1 MRRREFIGLRLRE
14 SESDLTLSEKRFCRQ
29 RRNMWCFD
37 SASPWTCLLSAR
49 RREFIALLGGAAAWP
64 CAAHAQQPAI
74 PVVGFL
80 GVSSVG
86 TQPYLAAFRQGLSE
100 TGYVEGQNVVI
111 EYRWTEDQYNRL
123 PDLADDLIRHH
134 VNVIAT
140 LFTFPAALA
149 AKATTSTIP
158 IVFSVGDDPVKH
170 GLVSSLSRPG
180 GNATG
185 INFFSSEVTA
195 KRLGLLRELLP
206 KATRIGVLVNP
217 TNVEIT
223 EGTVK
228 DVNAAA
234 DPLGVQIEVLN
245 ASNGNEIDAAFTTLE
260 SHRADGVLIGANA
273 FFVSRRV
280 QIAILAARHMIPA
293 IYTISDY
300 AEAGG
305 LISYGTD
312 IADSLRQQ
320 GVYVGRILKGTKPA
334 DLPVVQSTKFKLVI
348 NLRTAKA
355 LGLEISPTLLS
366 RADEVIE

>member
-1 MRRREFIGLRLRE
+1 MRRRDFIKAM
-14 SESDLTLSEKRFCRQ
+14 LS
-29 RRNMWCFD
+29 
-37 SASPWTCLLSAR
+37 
-49 RREFIALLGGAAAWP
+49 AAAWP
-64 CAAHAQQPAI
+64 LTARAQQPTM

-80 GVSSVG
+80 GVTFAG
-86 TQPYLAAFRQGLSE
+86 TQPFLTAFRQGLSE

-111 EYRWTEDQYNRL
+111 EYRWTEGQYNRS
-123 PDLADDLIRHH
+123 PELAADLIRHH
-134 VNVIAT
+134 VNVIVT
-140 LFTFPAALA
+140 LFTNTAALA

-158 IVFSVGDDPVKH
+158 IVFSVGDDPVKL

-180 GNATG
+180 GNVTG

-195 KRLGLLRELLP
+195 KRLGLLHELLP
-206 KATRIGVLVNP
+206 KAARIGVLVNP

-223 EGTVK
+223 ERTVK

-234 DPLGVQIEVLN
+234 DPLGLQVLN
-245 ASNGNEIDAAFTTLE
+245 ASNGNEIDAAFTTLV
-260 SHRADGVLIGANA
+260 SHRADGILVGADA

-280 QIAILAARHMIPA
+280 QIAILAARHMVPA
-293 IYTISDY
+293 IYTIGDY

-312 IADSLRQQ
+312 VADSARQQ

-334 DLPVVQSTKFKLVI
+334 DLPVLQATKFKFVI

-355 LGLEISPTLLS
+355 LGLEVPATLLS
-366 RADEVIE
+366 RADDVIE

>member
-1 MRRREFIGLRLRE
+1 VRRREFITLVGGVAAGLPL
-14 SESDLTLSEKRFCRQ
+14 
-29 RRNMWCFD
+29 
-37 SASPWTCLLSAR
+37 
-49 RREFIALLGGAAAWP
+49 
-64 CAAHAQQPAI
+64 AAHAQQPVM

-80 GVSSVG
+80 GLTSAS

-100 TGYVEGQNVVI
+100 TGYVEGQNVSI
-111 EYRWTEDQYNRL
+111 EYRWAEDQYDRL
-123 PDLADDLIRHH
+123 PNLAADLIRHH
-134 VNVIAT
+134 VNVIVT
-140 LFTFPAALA
+140 MFTTPGALA
-149 AKATTSTIP
+149 AKATTTSIP

-185 INFFSSEVTA
+185 INFVIGEVTA

-206 KATRIGVLVNP
+206 KAARIGVLVNP
-217 TNVEIT
+217 TNAETT
-223 EGTVK
+223 ERTVK

-234 DPLGVQIEVLN
+234 DPLGLQIEVLN
-245 ASNGNEIDAAFTTLE
+245 ASNGDEIDAAFTSLV
-260 SHRADGVLIGANA
+260 SHRADGLLVGPDA
-273 FFVSRRV
+273 FFVSRHV
-280 QIAILAARHMIPA
+280 QFAILAARHMVPA
-293 IYTISDY
+293 MYTIADY

-312 IADSLRQQ
+312 VADTLRQQ

-348 NLRTAKA
+348 NLTTAKA
-355 LGLEISPTLLS
+355 LGLAISPTLLS

>member
-1 MRRREFIGLRLRE
+1 MRRRDFI
-14 SESDLTLSEKRFCRQ
+14 TV
-29 RRNMWCFD
+29 
-37 SASPWTCLLSAR
+37 LSA
-49 RREFIALLGGAAAWP
+49 AAIWP
-64 CAAHAQQPAI
+64 LAVYAQQPAM

-80 GVSSVG
+80 GVTSAG
-86 TQPYLAAFRQGLSE
+86 TQPYLIAFRQGLSE

-111 EYRWTEDQYNRL
+111 EYRWTEDRYNRL
-123 PDLADDLIRHH
+123 PELTADLIRHH
-134 VNVIAT
+134 VNVIVT
-140 LFTFPAALA
+140 LFATSAAVA
-149 AKATTSTIP
+149 AKATTTTIP
-158 IVFSVGDDPVKH
+158 IVFSIGDDPVKH
-170 GLVSSLSRPG
+170 GLVASLSQPG

-185 INFFSSEVTA
+185 INFFSAEVTA

-280 QIAILAARHMIPA
+280 QIAILAARYMIPA

-348 NLRTAKA
+348 NLRTAKV
-355 LGLEISPTLLS
+355 LGLEVPAALLS

>member
-1 MRRREFIGLRLRE
+1 MRRRNLIAGLVI
-14 SESDLTLSEKRFCRQ
+14 TTV
-29 RRNMWCFD
+29 N
-37 SASPWTCLLSAR
+37 
-49 RREFIALLGGAAAWP
+49 WP
-64 CAAHAQQPAI
+64 LAVYAQQPAI

-80 GVSSVG
+80 GVTSAG

-100 TGYVEGQNVVI
+100 TGYVEGQNIVI
-111 EYRWTEDQYNRL
+111 EYRWAEDQYNRL
-123 PDLADDLIRHH
+123 PELAADLINHH

-140 LFTFPAALA
+140 LFTTAAALA

-158 IVFSVGDDPVKH
+158 IVFSIGDDPVKH
-170 GLVSSLSRPG
+170 GLVASLSRPG

-185 INFFSSEVTA
+185 INFFSAEVTV

-206 KATRIGVLVNP
+206 KAARIGVLVNP

-223 EGTVK
+223 ERTVK
-228 DVNAAA
+228 EVNAAA
-234 DPLGVQIEVLN
+234 DPLGLQIEVLN
-245 ASNGNEIDAAFTTLE
+245 ASNGNEIDAAFTTLV
-260 SHRADGVLIGANA
+260 SRRADGLLVGAGA

-280 QIAILAARHMIPA
+280 QIAILAARHMVPA
-293 IYTISDY
+293 IYTIGDY

-312 IADSLRQQ
+312 VADSLRQQ
-320 GVYVGRILKGTKPA
+320 GVYVGQILKGTKPT

-355 LGLEISPTLLS
+355 LGLEVPPTLLS

>member
-1 MRRREFIGLRLRE
+1 MRRRNLIAGLVI
-14 SESDLTLSEKRFCRQ
+14 T
-29 RRNMWCFD
+29 
-37 SASPWTCLLSAR
+37 TVT
-49 RREFIALLGGAAAWP
+49 WP
-64 CAAHAQQPAI
+64 LAAHAQQPAM

-80 GVSSVG
+80 GVTSAGS
-86 TQPYLAAFRQGLSE
+86 QPYLAAFRQGLSE
-100 TGYVEGQNVVI
+100 TGYVEGQSVVI
-111 EYRWTEDQYNRL
+111 EYRWAEDQYNRL
-123 PDLADDLIRHH
+123 PELTADLIRHH
-134 VNVIAT
+134 VNVIVT
-140 LFTFPAALA
+140 MFTTSAALA
-149 AKATTSTIP
+149 AKATTTTIP
-158 IVFSVGDDPVKH
+158 IVFSIGDDPVKH
-170 GLVSSLSRPG
+170 GLVASLSRPG

-223 EGTVK
+223 ERTVK

-234 DPLGVQIEVLN
+234 DPLGLQIEVLN
-245 ASNGNEIDAAFTTLE
+245 ASNGDEIDAAFKTLV
-260 SHRADGVLIGANA
+260 SGRADGLLVGPDA

-280 QIAILAARHMIPA
+280 QIAILAARHIVPA
-293 IYTISDY
+293 IYTIGDY

-312 IADSLRQQ
+312 VADSLRQQ
-320 GVYVGRILKGTKPA
+320 GVYVGRILKGTKPT

-355 LGLEISPTLLS
+355 LGLEVPATLLS